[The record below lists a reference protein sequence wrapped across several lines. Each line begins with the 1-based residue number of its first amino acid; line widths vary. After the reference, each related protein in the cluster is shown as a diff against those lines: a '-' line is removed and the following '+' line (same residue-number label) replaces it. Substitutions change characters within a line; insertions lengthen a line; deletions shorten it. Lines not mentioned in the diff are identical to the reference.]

1 MTDVADVELLNI
13 NEFLESNIM
22 LEEINNFMSVLP
34 AGLKQ
39 VGLKP
44 KEGLHVLLRFQ
55 EKDGTVCLDRNSIA
69 RFCLTR
75 KATEFDYPFLQRCA
89 ELTQVSWCVNT
100 NKCFDLPAKGIHSCS
115 PYCVALKR
123 ESLEGGGKYAKD
135 KIKIYDRINSYFA
148 NALALLNDDA
158 EKERM
163 KVFQYFINSKEKL
176 DDLFGCF
183 QQEFD
188 EVKDK
193 EYIILYLDED
203 IEKYRQVNECYLSD
217 KLFNTNEF
225 NVGIGDEVY
234 GTSDFLNG
242 FPTKKPFLSHQSA
255 TFDIA
260 GRISGK
266 MARNLYEFQDLMAR
280 NVLPRPL
287 PIFIYREE
295 LKKRMFAVLS
305 KYFDEGERIGYQDI
319 IRELY
324 EKYKEDLGDYYLL
337 YFYGGKVCDFDF
349 VSKFRYH
356 LQRGNKDYWEIKD
369 YFNIAKGEKIHNVF
383 ELEGKVLKI
392 IFNNSLIVE
401 TQAGGIQR
409 KYFDEL
415 DAKYC
420 KSENNYLLILKY
432 RKAFYD
438 YIYKSREQAITR
450 QMFDHILLTGI
461 LEDIRQDEIKGR
473 YHTHRWGIL
482 VKMNIW
488 FSLSENFDLQLK
500 NTNTMANQLQEHR
513 EFVKKLINKEADK
526 KVYIEN
532 VEEYAFVA
540 GMVID
545 YLFSKSNTADRSYRY
560 LEIYIRQPDI
570 IKLNAAIFD
579 LFNKYKHANLS
590 FKAKEA
596 IAQVVSYNKEN
607 VPLKPLLPILLSGIL
622 SPNSLLSNAEKKELA
637 EEMEENIEI

>member
-1 MTDVADVELLNI
+1 
-13 NEFLESNIM
+13 M

-55 EKDGTVCLDRNSIA
+55 EKDGTVCLDRNSVA

-158 EKERM
+158 EKERI

-287 PIFIYREE
+287 PMFIYREE
-295 LKKRMFAVLS
+295 LKERMFAVLS

-356 LQRGNKDYWEIKD
+356 LQHGNKDYWEIKD

-488 FSLSENFDLQLK
+488 FSLSENFDLQFK

-607 VPLKPLLPILLSGIL
+607 VPLKPLLPILLSGVL

>member
-1 MTDVADVELLNI
+1 
-13 NEFLESNIM
+13 M

-55 EKDGTVCLDRNSIA
+55 EKDGTVCLDRNSVA

-158 EKERM
+158 EKERI

-287 PIFIYREE
+287 PMFIYREE

-356 LQRGNKDYWEIKD
+356 LQHGNKDYWEIKD

-607 VPLKPLLPILLSGIL
+607 VPLKPLLPILLSGVL

>member
-1 MTDVADVELLNI
+1 
-13 NEFLESNIM
+13 M
-22 LEEINNFMSVLP
+22 LQEIDNFMNVLP

-39 VGLKP
+39 AGLKP

-55 EKDGTVCLDRNSIA
+55 EKDGTVCLDRNSVVQ
-69 RFCLTR
+69 FCLTR

-135 KIKIYDRINSYFA
+135 KTKIYDRINSYFA
-148 NALALLNDDA
+148 NALALVKEDA
-158 EKERM
+158 EKERI

-176 DDLFGCF
+176 DDLLGCF

-225 NVGIGDEVY
+225 NIGVGDEVY

-260 GRISGK
+260 GRISGQ
-266 MARNLYEFQDLMAR
+266 MARDLYEFQDLMAR
-280 NVLPRPL
+280 NVFPRPL
-287 PIFIYREE
+287 PLFIYREE
-295 LKKRMFAVLS
+295 LKERMFAVLS

-349 VSKFRYH
+349 VSKFRYN
-356 LQRGNKDYWEIKD
+356 LKYGNKDYWEIKD

-392 IFNNSLIVE
+392 IFNNSLVVE

-450 QMFDHILLTGI
+450 QMFDDILLTGI
-461 LEDIRQDEIKGR
+461 LEDIRQDEIKGGQ
-473 YHTHRWGIL
+473 HSHRWGIL
-482 VKMNIW
+482 VKMNVW

-500 NTNTMANQLQEHR
+500 NTDIMASKLNELR
-513 EFVKKLINKEADK
+513 EFIIALAQEKAELENDEQYAFTAGQVIYYLLHKSKTADK
-526 KVYIEN
+526 
-532 VEEYAFVA
+532 
-540 GMVID
+540 
-545 YLFSKSNTADRSYRY
+545 SYKR
-560 LEIYIRQPDI
+560 LEP
-570 IKLNAAIFD
+570 F
-579 LFNKYKHANLS
+579 FTTGTC
-590 FKAKEA
+590 F
-596 IAQVVSYNKEN
+596 
-607 VPLKPLLPILLSGIL
+607 
-622 SPNSLLSNAEKKELA
+622 
-637 EEMEENIEI
+637 

>member
-1 MTDVADVELLNI
+1 
-13 NEFLESNIM
+13 M

-55 EKDGTVCLDRNSIA
+55 EKDGTVCLDRNSVA

-158 EKERM
+158 EKERV

-287 PIFIYREE
+287 PMFIYREE
-295 LKKRMFAVLS
+295 LKERMFAVLS

-356 LQRGNKDYWEIKD
+356 LQHGNKDYWEIKD

-488 FSLSENFDLQLK
+488 FSLSENFDLQFK

-607 VPLKPLLPILLSGIL
+607 VPLKPLLPILLSGVL

>member
-1 MTDVADVELLNI
+1 MTDVADVEFLNI

-39 VGLKP
+39 AGLKP

-55 EKDGTVCLDRNSIA
+55 EKDGTVCLDRNSVI
-69 RFCLTR
+69 RLCLTR

-135 KIKIYDRINSYFA
+135 KTKIYDRINSYFA
-148 NALALLNDDA
+148 NALDLLSDDV

-203 IEKYRQVNECYLSD
+203 IEKYCQVNECYLSD
-217 KLFNTNEF
+217 KLFNTNDF
-225 NVGIGDEVY
+225 NVGVGDEVY

-356 LQRGNKDYWEIKD
+356 LQHGNKDYWEIKD

-607 VPLKPLLPILLSGIL
+607 VPLKPLLPILLSGVL